1 MAVRHQ
7 LIERSP
13 EELWTVLADGSRY
26 QDWVVG
32 TADSRPVAGNWPEVG
47 SMIEYT
53 VRMGPWELCGHTVV
67 RRSDPPQEL
76 ELEVDSGRLGT
87 ARVAIEVRRWGQ
99 DSLVIVDEHPL
110 RGPGGRLHNAGL
122 DVLLQLRHRS
132 MLSRLADVAEEVP
145 RGVRTGA

>member
-13 EELWTVLADGSRY
+13 EAVWAILADGSRY
-26 QDWVVG
+26 PDWVVG
-32 TADSRPVAGNWPEVG
+32 TADSWPVAGVWPEVG

-67 RRSDPPQEL
+67 RRSDPPREL

-99 DSLVIVDEHPL
+99 HSLVIVDEHPL
-110 RGPGGRLHNAGL
+110 RGPGGRLHNAAL

>member
-67 RRSDPPQEL
+67 RRSDPPREL